1 MRRNAKV
8 DDNQASIV
16 RALRSAGCCC
26 LSLAAVGK
34 GCPDLL
40 VYRADTLSLL
50 EIKDGSKIPSRR
62 KLTPLQVEFHK
73 QWPVHVVNDIDEAL
87 KAVGLT

>member
-1 MRRNAKV
+1 MTTRQV
-8 DDNQASIV
+8 
-16 RALRSAGCCC
+16 L
-26 LSLAAVGK
+26 K

>member
-16 RALRSAGCCC
+16 RALRSA
-26 LSLAAVGK
+26 GK